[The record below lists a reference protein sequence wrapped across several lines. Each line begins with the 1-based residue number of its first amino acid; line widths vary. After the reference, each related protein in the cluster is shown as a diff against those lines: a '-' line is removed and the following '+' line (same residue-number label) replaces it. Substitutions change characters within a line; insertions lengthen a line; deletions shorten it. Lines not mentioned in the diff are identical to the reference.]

1 MLRSTRLLLLLA
13 IVLILGAVGASYY
26 RQRAALSRQAP
37 PPPKALP
44 LGTDSTASS
53 WVYNKYDGQR
63 LVAELRARNFRQL
76 NEPDRLDLEDVEM
89 RLIKPDGKRYDRVRS
104 ARAQLDK
111 DHDNLYSDGQVD
123 MTLGVPLDGPERGR
137 LLTIHGSGV
146 SFNVKTGRATTER
159 QANFTFDLGDGQSVG
174 AVYDP
179 DLRELI
185 MNSQVEL
192 HWRGSGPPVKP
203 MKLESGE
210 LIYREREAVVLLNNW
225 ARLTRENTE
234 LNAAG
239 GGIVNL
245 QEGMIRR
252 VLAKQATG
260 GGHYP
265 TREVQYSADEVLME
279 FNPDGDLEKVTAG
292 PHAHLIS
299 TSDTARTTV
308 DCDTATLEFAIVD
321 GESTLSK
328 ALTNGHSSLESVPV
342 PRPGVTTPESRRLHS
357 DVILLTMRSGGREIA
372 GFETHAPGHLEF
384 LPNSPGQRHRTLDAE
399 RMSAVYGADNQIQ
412 TFSAHRASTH
422 TDPEPRPAGDQ
433 NPPDPPVLTLSD
445 DLSATF
451 DPKTSQ
457 LARLEQWG
465 NFRYQEGDRHA
476 RAHRAV
482 LEQAQ
487 NVMTLDQAARVWD
500 STGSTT
506 AGHILLDQKSGDVQ
520 AEGDVVST
528 RMPDQNGKSSSM
540 LSNDEPMNATAAHMR
555 MTEHN
560 QKIHYDGQAV
570 AWQGANRIWADN
582 LDIDRTQRELA
593 AHGHVRTQFVDQQK
607 KDAPAKDKNASTFAT
622 VESAA
627 LLYTEADRLA
637 HYTGGSHLVRA
648 TMDVKASEIR
658 AFLND
663 SSADSSLDHAFADGH
678 VVILRTEPTR
688 TLTGTSE
695 HAEYYSTDQKMILS
709 GGQPTV
715 VDSVRGTTKG
725 KLLTYWAN
733 DDKLLVNGAKKEP
746 VSTLLQKRESHGH
759 Q

>member
-1 MLRSTRLLLLLA
+1 
-13 IVLILGAVGASYY
+13 
-26 RQRAALSRQAP
+26 
-37 PPPKALP
+37 
-44 LGTDSTASS
+44 
-53 WVYNKYDGQR
+53 
-63 LVAELRARNFRQL
+63 
-76 NEPDRLDLEDVEM
+76 
-89 RLIKPDGKRYDRVRS
+89 
-104 ARAQLDK
+104 
-111 DHDNLYSDGQVD
+111 

-146 SFNVKTGRATTER
+146 SFDVKTGRATTER
-159 QANFTFDLGDGQSVG
+159 QANFTFDLGDGQAVG

-179 DLRELI
+179 ELRELI
-185 MNSQVEL
+185 MKSQVEL

-203 MKLESGE
+203 MKLEAGE

-225 ARLTRENTE
+225 ARLTREDTE
-234 LNAAG
+234 LDAAG

-252 VLAKQATG
+252 VLAKQASG
-260 GGHYP
+260 VAHYP
-265 TREVQYSADEVLME
+265 TREVQYSADELLME
-279 FNPDGDLEKVTAG
+279 FNPDGDLEKVTGG
-292 PHAHLIS
+292 PHAHLVS
-299 TSDTARTTV
+299 TSETAHTTV
-308 DCDTATLEFAIVD
+308 DTDHATLEFAIVD
-321 GESTLSK
+321 GESTLSR
-328 ALTNGHSSLESVPV
+328 ALTIGHSSMESVPV
-342 PRPGVTTPESRRLHS
+342 PRTGVTTPETRRLHS
-357 DVILLTMRSGGREIA
+357 EVILLKMRPGGKEIA

-399 RMSAVYGADNQIQ
+399 RMSAVYGAGNQIQ
-412 TFSAHRASTH
+412 TFSAYRAATH
-422 TDPEPRPAGDQ
+422 TDPEPRPAGDKGS
-433 NPPDPPVLTLSD
+433 PDPPVLTWSD
-445 DLSATF
+445 DLAATF
-451 DPKTSQ
+451 DPKTGQ
-457 LARLEQWG
+457 LARLEQWS
-465 NFRYQEGDRHA
+465 NFRYQEGDRQA

-482 LEQAQ
+482 LEQAR
-487 NVMTLDQAARVWD
+487 NVMTLDQAAHVWD

-506 AGHILLDQKSGDVQ
+506 ASHILLDQKSGDVQ

-540 LSNDEPMNATAAHMR
+540 LSHDEPMNATAAHMR

-560 QKIHYDGQAV
+560 QKIHYDGHAI
-570 AWQGANRIWADN
+570 AWQGANRVWADD
-582 LDIDRTQRELA
+582 LDIDRTQRQLA

-663 SSADSSLDHAFADGH
+663 SSADSSLDHAFADGG

-715 VDSVRGTTKG
+715 VDSTRGTTKG

-746 VSTLLQKRESHGH
+746 VKTLLH
-759 Q
+759 QR